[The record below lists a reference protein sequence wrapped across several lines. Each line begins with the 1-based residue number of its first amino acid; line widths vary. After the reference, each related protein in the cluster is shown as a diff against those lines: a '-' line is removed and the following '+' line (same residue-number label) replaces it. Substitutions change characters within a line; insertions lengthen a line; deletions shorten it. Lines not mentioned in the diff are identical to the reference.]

1 MPPFASGLLVLTAPL
16 PALPRRAAGL
26 VAAAAGLVAGPLY
39 VHLQPGLRLAG
50 PVPGPVPGPAAPP
63 AGPALLRALAALYT
77 AAAARRELDLRVL
90 LGPGPRL
97 ARQPRVLLAAAAEAP
112 GPPEPVQLGLQRLA
126 AAAYGCPPGLPALL
140 LAEDTAGADPEGDP
154 EQGPDAT
161 LPEFLDVAV
170 GGTFDRLHGAH
181 RLLLSACCLLARRR
195 LLAGLADG
203 DLLRHKVLPELIE
216 PYELRAAKLR
226 EFLEDVKPSLCYD
239 IVPLA
244 DPFGPSVTDPNL
256 QCLVVS
262 EETRRGGEAV
272 NRKRLENG
280 LPELALHEIQL
291 LKDPDHR
298 QNEEEKI
305 SSSSLRQRLL
315 GTLLQPPRQDPALPL
330 RPYVIGLTGGTGSGK
345 TSIAKRLGHLGAF
358 VIDADKLGHAVYVPG
373 GPAYEP
379 VVAAFGAEILNEDG
393 TINRKVLGAKVFGN
407 QERLKDL
414 TDIVWP
420 KIAQMAKEKV
430 REAEAQ
436 GKAVCVL
443 DAAVLLE
450 AGWQDMVHEVW
461 TAIIPEDEAVRRIV
475 ARDGLT
481 EEAARHRLQSQ
492 MTNRQRVEQSQ
503 VVLCTLWEPDI
514 TRQQPRSVPTDDED
528 SDYHQ
533 ESFKESY
540 KDQRRRAHTQAEQK
554 RRDAIKKGYNDLQAI
569 VPTCEQ
575 QDFSISSQKLSK
587 AIVLQKTID
596 YIQFLHKEKKKQE
609 EEVSTL
615 RKDVM
620 ALKIM
625 KVNYEQIVK
634 AHQDNPNEGKNQI
647 SDEVKFNVFQGIMDS
662 LFQSFNA
669 SVSVTSFQELSA
681 CVFSW
686 IEEHCKPQTLQDI
699 VIRVLHKVKSQL
711 Y

>member
-39 VHLQPGLRLAG
+39 VHLQPGLRLGG
-50 PVPGPVPGPAAPP
+50 PATGPAAPP

-77 AAAARRELDLRVL
+77 AAAARRGLDLRVL
-90 LGPGPRL
+90 LGPGRRL
-97 ARQPRVLLAAAAEAP
+97 ARAPRVLLAAAAEAP

-126 AAAYGCPPGLPALL
+126 AAVYGCPPSLPALL
-140 LAEDTAGADPEGDP
+140 LGEDTAGDAGGDAEGDP
-154 EQGPDAT
+154 EQDPDAT

-195 LLAGLADG
+195 LLAGVADG

-244 DPFGPSVTDPNL
+244 DPFGPSITDPDL

-291 LKDPDHR
+291 MKDPDR
-298 QNEEEKI
+298 SQNEEEKI

-345 TSIAKRLGHLGAF
+345 TSIAKLLGHLGAF

-373 GPAYEP
+373 RPAYEP
-379 VVAAFGAEILNEDG
+379 VVAAFGAEILNKDG

-407 QERLKDL
+407 QERLKSL

-420 KIAQMAKEKV
+420 EIAQMAKERV
-430 REAEAQ
+430 READAQ

-461 TAIIPEDEAVRRIV
+461 TAIIPEEEAVRRIV
-475 ARDGLT
+475 ARDGLS
-481 EEAARHRLQSQ
+481 EEAARRRLQSQ

-514 TRQQPRSVPTDDED
+514 TRQQVQKAWDLL
-528 SDYHQ
+528 Q
-533 ESFKESY
+533 
-540 KDQRRRAHTQAEQK
+540 QR
-554 RRDAIKKGYNDLQAI
+554 
-569 VPTCEQ
+569 
-575 QDFSISSQKLSK
+575 LSP
-587 AIVLQKTID
+587 
-596 YIQFLHKEKKKQE
+596 E
-609 EEVSTL
+609 
-615 RKDVM
+615 RG
-620 ALKIM
+620 
-625 KVNYEQIVK
+625 
-634 AHQDNPNEGKNQI
+634 P
-647 SDEVKFNVFQGIMDS
+647 
-662 LFQSFNA
+662 
-669 SVSVTSFQELSA
+669 
-681 CVFSW
+681 
-686 IEEHCKPQTLQDI
+686 
-699 VIRVLHKVKSQL
+699 
-711 Y
+711 

>member
-1 MPPFASGLLVLTAPL
+1 GVSPVLPGAGRWAGGPVTSAVL
-16 PALPRRAAGL
+16 AATLPRRCRPGRVSVGIL
-26 VAAAAGLVAGPLY
+26 WGPGVLPASRKVY
-39 VHLQPGLRLAG
+39 RCRGRGRRRSKSQPGVFSHLVVSLFRHPCAS
-50 PVPGPVPGPAAPP
+50 PPSRRPA
-63 AGPALLRALAALYT
+63 
-77 AAAARRELDLRVL
+77 D
-90 LGPGPRL
+90 
-97 ARQPRVLLAAAAEAP
+97 
-112 GPPEPVQLGLQRLA
+112 
-126 AAAYGCPPGLPALL
+126 
-140 LAEDTAGADPEGDP
+140 
-154 EQGPDAT
+154 
-161 LPEFLDVAV
+161 
-170 GGTFDRLHGAH
+170 
-181 RLLLSACCLLARRR
+181 
-195 LLAGLADG
+195 
-203 DLLRHKVLPELIE
+203 KVLPELIE

-420 KIAQMAKEKV
+420 KIAQMAKENV

-436 GKAVCVL
+436 GKAVCVV

-481 EEAARHRLQSQ
+481 EEAARRRLQSQ

-514 TRQQPRSVPTDDED
+514 TRQQVQKAWDLL
-528 SDYHQ
+528 Q
-533 ESFKESY
+533 
-540 KDQRRRAHTQAEQK
+540 QRL
-554 RRDAIKKGYNDLQAI
+554 G
-569 VPTCEQ
+569 PG
-575 QDFSISSQKLSK
+575 
-587 AIVLQKTID
+587 
-596 YIQFLHKEKKKQE
+596 
-609 EEVSTL
+609 
-615 RKDVM
+615 
-620 ALKIM
+620 
-625 KVNYEQIVK
+625 
-634 AHQDNPNEGKNQI
+634 PG
-647 SDEVKFNVFQGIMDS
+647 
-662 LFQSFNA
+662 
-669 SVSVTSFQELSA
+669 
-681 CVFSW
+681 
-686 IEEHCKPQTLQDI
+686 P
-699 VIRVLHKVKSQL
+699 
-711 Y
+711 

>member
-26 VAAAAGLVAGPLY
+26 VAAAAGLVVGPLY
-39 VHLQPGLRLAG
+39 VHLQPGLRLGG
-50 PVPGPVPGPAAPP
+50 PAAAPAAPP

-77 AAAARRELDLRVL
+77 AAAARRGLDLRVL
-90 LGPGPRL
+90 LDPGRRL
-97 ARQPRVLLAAAAEAP
+97 ARQPRVLLAAAAEEP

-126 AAAYGCPPGLPALL
+126 AAVYGCPPSLPALL
-140 LAEDTAGADPEGDP
+140 LGEDGAGDAGGDPEGDP
-154 EQGPDAT
+154 GPAPDAT

-195 LLAGLADG
+195 LLAGVADG

-244 DPFGPSVTDPNL
+244 DPFGPSITDPDL

-291 LKDPDHR
+291 MKDPNR
-298 QNEEEKI
+298 SQNEEEKI

-315 GTLLQPPRQDPALPL
+315 GTLLQPPRQNSALPL

-345 TSIAKRLGHLGAF
+345 TSIAKLLGHLGAF

-373 GPAYEP
+373 GPAYER

-393 TINRKVLGAKVFGN
+393 TINRKVLGAKVFGK
-407 QERLKDL
+407 QECLKSL

-420 KIAQMAKEKV
+420 EIAQMVKERV
-430 REAEAQ
+430 READAQ

-450 AGWQDMVHEVW
+450 AGWQAMVHEVW
-461 TAIIPEDEAVRRIV
+461 TAIIPEEEAVRRIV

-481 EEAARHRLQSQ
+481 EEAARHRLHSQ

-514 TRQQPRSVPTDDED
+514 TRQQVQKAWDLL
-528 SDYHQ
+528 Q
-533 ESFKESY
+533 
-540 KDQRRRAHTQAEQK
+540 QRLSPE
-554 RRDAIKKGYNDLQAI
+554 
-569 VPTCEQ
+569 P
-575 QDFSISSQKLSK
+575 SS
-587 AIVLQKTID
+587 
-596 YIQFLHKEKKKQE
+596 
-609 EEVSTL
+609 
-615 RKDVM
+615 
-620 ALKIM
+620 
-625 KVNYEQIVK
+625 
-634 AHQDNPNEGKNQI
+634 
-647 SDEVKFNVFQGIMDS
+647 
-662 LFQSFNA
+662 
-669 SVSVTSFQELSA
+669 
-681 CVFSW
+681 
-686 IEEHCKPQTLQDI
+686 
-699 VIRVLHKVKSQL
+699 
-711 Y
+711 

>member
-1 MPPFASGLLVLTAPL
+1 
-16 PALPRRAAGL
+16 
-26 VAAAAGLVAGPLY
+26 
-39 VHLQPGLRLAG
+39 VHLQPGLRLGG
-50 PVPGPVPGPAAPP
+50 PAAGPAAPP
-63 AGPALLRALAALYT
+63 RAPRCCGSGRALHAGGGAGGGPASCS
-77 AAAARRELDLRVL
+77 
-90 LGPGPRL
+90 
-97 ARQPRVLLAAAAEAP
+97 AP

-126 AAAYGCPPGLPALL
+126 AAVYGCPPSLPAMLL
-140 LAEDTAGADPEGDP
+140 GEDTAGDPDGDP
-154 EQGPDAT
+154 EQDPDAT

-195 LLAGLADG
+195 LLAGVADG

-244 DPFGPSVTDPNL
+244 DPFGPSITDPDL

-272 NRKRLENG
+272 NKKRLENG

-291 LKDPDHR
+291 MKDPDHS

-315 GTLLQPPRQDPALPL
+315 GTLLQPPRQDLALPL

-345 TSIAKRLGHLGAF
+345 TSIARILGDLGAF

-379 VVAAFGAEILNEDG
+379 VVAAFGAEILNTDG

-407 QERLKDL
+407 QRLKSL

-420 KIAQMAKEKV
+420 EIAQMAKDRV
-430 REAEAQ
+430 READAQ

-475 ARDGLT
+475 ARDGLS
-481 EEAARHRLQSQ
+481 EEAARRRLQSQ

-514 TRQQPRSVPTDDED
+514 TRQQVQKAWDLL
-528 SDYHQ
+528 Q
-533 ESFKESY
+533 
-540 KDQRRRAHTQAEQK
+540 QR
-554 RRDAIKKGYNDLQAI
+554 
-569 VPTCEQ
+569 
-575 QDFSISSQKLSK
+575 LSP
-587 AIVLQKTID
+587 
-596 YIQFLHKEKKKQE
+596 EP
-609 EEVSTL
+609 S
-615 RKDVM
+615 
-620 ALKIM
+620 
-625 KVNYEQIVK
+625 
-634 AHQDNPNEGKNQI
+634 P
-647 SDEVKFNVFQGIMDS
+647 
-662 LFQSFNA
+662 
-669 SVSVTSFQELSA
+669 
-681 CVFSW
+681 
-686 IEEHCKPQTLQDI
+686 
-699 VIRVLHKVKSQL
+699 
-711 Y
+711 